1 MEVAAWRREMRAR
14 MIDARLGI
22 PAEEH
27 ERSSRAIENR
37 IEGILEPLPPRT
49 LSAYWP
55 FKAEVDLRPLMRRLQ
70 ARGWITALPSV
81 VRRRSPLEFLEWTD
95 GMEMDLGPYDIPV
108 PRSHKVVRPD
118 VVIAPLVAFDR
129 NNYRLG
135 YGSGFFDITLAELK
149 PPPLTIGVGFEIT
162 GVETIYPL
170 PTDVPLNLIVTEAG
184 VWKPGRNSAESRNV

>member
-1 MEVAAWRREMRAR
+1 MDVTAWRREMRSR
-14 MIDARLGI
+14 LIEARLGI
-22 PAEEH
+22 SADEH
-27 ERSSRAIENR
+27 ERSSRVIENR
-37 IEGILEPLPPRT
+37 IEKILGPLPPQT

-55 FKAEVDLRPLMRRLQ
+55 FKGEVDLRPLMGRLQ
-70 ARGWITALPSV
+70 DRGWITALPSV

-108 PRSHKVVRPD
+108 PRNRKIVRPD

-135 YGSGFFDITLAELK
+135 YGSGFFDITLAALE

-162 GVETIYPL
+162 GVETIHPL
-170 PTDVPLNLIVTEAG
+170 PTDVPLNLIVTEVG
-184 VWKPGRNSAESRNV
+184 VWKPGRVE

>member
-1 MEVAAWRREMRAR
+1 MDVAAWRREMRAR
-14 MIDARLGI
+14 LIDARLGI
-22 PAEEH
+22 SAEEH
-27 ERSSRAIENR
+27 ERFSRTIENR
-37 IEGILEPLPPRT
+37 IEGILGSLPPQI

-55 FKAEVDLRPLMRRLQ
+55 FKAEVDLRPLMGRLQ
-70 ARGWITALPSV
+70 ARGWVTALPSV

-108 PRSHKVVRPD
+108 PRNRKIVRPT

-135 YGSGFFDITLAELK
+135 YGSGFFDITLAALQ

-162 GVETIYPL
+162 GVETIHPL
-170 PTDVPLNLIVTEAG
+170 PTDIPLNLIVTEAG
-184 VWKPGRNSAESRNV
+184 VWKPGRAE